1 LTERFKEEEPMN
13 WLKKESWSPYV
24 GGALIGLLSWVAFL
38 TVAPLGASTSYVRTS
53 GMIGQIFAYDYVKNL
68 PYYIK
73 DKPIIDWQWM
83 FVIGVLIGAFISA
96 KLSGTMFR
104 RFVPVMWEERFGGGR
119 LKRWLFAFAGGAIL
133 MFGARMADG

>member
-1 LTERFKEEEPMN
+1 MN

-24 GGALIGLLSWVAFL
+24 GGAIIGLLSWIAFL

-53 GMIGQIFAYDYVKNL
+53 GMIETLFASDHVKNL

-73 DKPIIDWQWM
+73 DAPIIDWQWM

-96 KLSGTMFR
+96 RLSGTMYK
-104 RFVPVMWEERFGGGR
+104 RFVPVMWKERFGSTRG
-119 LKRWLFAFAGGAIL
+119 KRWLFAFFGGVIL

>member
-1 LTERFKEEEPMN
+1 MD
-13 WLKKESWSPYV
+13 WLKRESWSPYV
-24 GGALIGLLSWVAFL
+24 GGAIIGLLSWIAFL

-53 GMIGQIFAYDYVKNL
+53 GMIENIFASDHVKSL

-73 DKPIIDWQWM
+73 DAPIIDWQWM

-96 KLSGTMFR
+96 RLSGTMYK
-104 RFVPVMWEERFGGGR
+104 RFIPVMWKERFGNNR
-119 LKRWLFAFAGGAIL
+119 RNRWLFAFFGGVIL

>member
-1 LTERFKEEEPMN
+1 MN

-24 GGALIGLLSWVAFL
+24 GGAIIGLLSWIAFL

-53 GMIGQIFAYDYVKNL
+53 GMIENLFASDHVKNL

-73 DKPIIDWQWM
+73 DAPIIDWQWM

-96 KLSGTMFR
+96 RLSGTMYK
-104 RFVPVMWEERFGGGR
+104 RFVPVMWKEG
-119 LKRWLFAFAGGAIL
+119 LAAPAGNAGYL
-133 MFGARMADG
+133 PFSVV

>member
-1 LTERFKEEEPMN
+1 MD
-13 WLKKESWSPYV
+13 WLKRESWSPYV
-24 GGALIGLLSWVAFL
+24 GGAIIGILSWIAFL

-53 GMIGQIFAYDYVKNL
+53 GMIEQLFASDHVKSL

-73 DKPIIDWQWM
+73 DAPIIDWQWM

-96 KLSGTMFR
+96 RLSGTLYK
-104 RFVPVMWEERFGGGR
+104 RFVPVMWEERFSNNR
-119 LKRWLFAFAGGAIL
+119 MKRWIFAFVGGVIL

>member
-1 LTERFKEEEPMN
+1 MN

-24 GGALIGLLSWVAFL
+24 GGAIIGLLSWIAFL

-53 GMIGQIFAYDYVKNL
+53 GMIENIFASDHVKSL

-73 DKPIIDWQWM
+73 EAPMIDWQWM

-96 KLSGTMFR
+96 RLSGKLAK
-104 RFVPVMWEERFGGGR
+104 RFIPVMWEERFGSNR
-119 LKRWLFAFAGGAIL
+119 WKRWSFAFSGGVIL